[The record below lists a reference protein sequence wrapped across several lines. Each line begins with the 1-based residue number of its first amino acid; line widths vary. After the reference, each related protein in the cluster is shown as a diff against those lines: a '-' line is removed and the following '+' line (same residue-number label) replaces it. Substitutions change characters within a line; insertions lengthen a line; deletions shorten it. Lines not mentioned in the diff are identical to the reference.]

1 MKLVYFVF
9 FCFFKSLISDDNP
22 EHYLLTLNTEVKNE
36 LKEKKSDFYV
46 IKSFDN
52 PKNQDL
58 LIRLIP
64 RDDEEHFYD
73 PDLFVSLVFYL

>member
-1 MKLVYFVF
+1 MKVVNFVF
-9 FCFFKSLISDDNP
+9 FCLLKILISDDNP
-22 EHYLLTLNTEVKNE
+22 EHFLLTLNSEVKNE
-36 LKEKKSDFYV
+36 LKEKNSDYYV
-46 IKSFDN
+46 LKSFEN

-73 PDLFVSLVFYL
+73 PDLFVSLVFIV